1 LRNAAPDCRDTFHDK
16 VDILRS
22 RFDEHFLLPPDSA
35 KTARLVREGY
45 EELERRRD
53 PDPYLTPFMPGGTMF
68 MRNPPPPLESL
79 YPEGIPEGVS
89 RRRVNIDFSNIPD
102 DQPYADRVFVDSISK
117 DYWIDK

>member
-1 LRNAAPDCRDTFHDK
+1 
-16 VDILRS
+16 
-22 RFDEHFLLPPDSA
+22 
-35 KTARLVREGY
+35 
-45 EELERRRD
+45 
-53 PDPYLTPFMPGGTMF
+53 MF